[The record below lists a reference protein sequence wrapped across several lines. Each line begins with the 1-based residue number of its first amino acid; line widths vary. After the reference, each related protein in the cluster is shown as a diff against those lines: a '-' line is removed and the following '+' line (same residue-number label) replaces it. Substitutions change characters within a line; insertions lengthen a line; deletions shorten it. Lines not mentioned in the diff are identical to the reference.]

1 MKMKKLVT
9 VALLASVSFV
19 QAQSLKDAIKLTD
32 NEQFY
37 SATRA
42 FRNLIQQQPT
52 VGENYFYFG
61 ENYFKSEK
69 LDSAQMS
76 YTKGFEI
83 NPTNP
88 INLVGLGKVQWYNG
102 KYEEAK
108 TNFTKALTM
117 SNNKNALIQMKI
129 AECYTQAEKK
139 DLMTA
144 FTLLTNAAKLEPK
157 NAEVYI
163 LTGDAYLEN
172 NNDGSNAIKNY
183 EKAAEL
189 DKSSVKAVL
198 RIGQLYGRARNY
210 NLALDYYKKA
220 ALIDSSFAPAYREQG
235 ELYYMA
241 KQYNVAKAKYKRFLE
256 LSSNNID
263 ARTRYASFLFLSKDY
278 ANSIAEIKEIQK
290 IDTSSNILNRLL
302 AYSYYETADYTNGL
316 SKSTTFFTRA
326 EKEQTKILAQDYE
339 YNGKLL
345 IKTGND
351 SIGIEKLN
359 RAIDM
364 DTAKTELYTEIASSY
379 LKAKKYSQAI
389 SNYEKKVMLGKPNAN
404 DYFGLGRAYYFSK
417 DFVKADTSFSQIIKS
432 NPTLPLGYL
441 WRAKS
446 NTQLDASNE
455 KGLAKPF
462 YEQFVKLVKPEEVE
476 KNKKD
481 LIEAYSYLGFQS
493 MKQKDNAAAK
503 SSWQKVIE
511 LDPANDKAKKAL
523 ESFK

>member
-1 MKMKKLVT
+1 MRKLFL
-9 VALLASVSFV
+9 ACAIFGSLLS

-32 NEQFY
+32 NEQY
-37 SATRA
+37 YAATRV
-42 FRNLIQQQPT
+42 FRNLIQQEPT
-52 VGENYFYFG
+52 VGENYFYMG

-69 LDSAQMS
+69 LDSAQIA
-76 YTKGFEI
+76 YNKGSEI
-83 NPTNP
+83 NSTNA
-88 INLVGLGKVQWYNG
+88 INFVGLGKVQWYSG

-108 TNFTKALTM
+108 VNFAKAQTM
-117 SNNKNALIQMKI
+117 SANKNALVLMKI
-129 AECYTQAEKK
+129 AECYTQADKK

-144 FTLLTNAAKLEPK
+144 FSLLTAAAKLEPK
-157 NAEVYI
+157 NAEIYI

-189 DKSSVKAVL
+189 DKASVKAVL

-220 ALIDSSFAPAYREQG
+220 ALIDSTFAPAYREQG

-241 KQYNVAKAKYKRFLE
+241 KQYNIAKAKYKRFLE
-256 LSSNNID
+256 LSSNNLD
-263 ARTRYASFLFLSKDY
+263 ARTRYASFLFLSKEY

-290 IDTSSNILNRLL
+290 LDTSSNILNRLL
-302 AYSYYETADYTNGL
+302 SYSYYETGDFANGL
-316 SKSTTFFTRA
+316 SKSNTFFNRA
-326 EKEQTKILAQDYE
+326 ATEKTNLLAQDYE

-351 SIGIEKLN
+351 SSGIDKLN
-359 RAIDM
+359 KALDM
-364 DTAKTELYTEIASSY
+364 DTTKTELYSEIASSY
-379 LKAKKYSQAI
+379 MKQKKYAQAI
-389 SNYEKKVMLGKPNAN
+389 GSYQKKITLGRPNAN
-404 DYFGLGRAYYFSK
+404 DYFGMGRAYYFTK
-417 DFVKADTSFSQIIKS
+417 EFGKADTSFAQIIVS

-446 NTQLDASNE
+446 NTQLDQSNE

-462 YEQFVKLVKPEEVE
+462 YEQFVSLVKPEEID

-481 LIEAYSYLGFQS
+481 LIEAYSYLGFQA
-493 MKQKDNAAAK
+493 MKQKDTALAK
-503 SSWQKVIE
+503 QNWQKLLEI
-511 LDPANDKAKKAL
+511 DPTNDKAKKAL
-523 ESFK
+523 DSFK